1 MAGGG
6 RRSSRSVSPSF
17 GESGGSK
24 PRRRSL
30 LGPAHGNTNTRR
42 QSLQSRGKM
51 ASRSGPRSR
60 GMTKSKSES
69 FLPPCKCT
77 VISPKKGRKKKG
89 KNLFAPPSS
98 PLTVL
103 YCGILCCASQC
114 STPFTQ
120 RRSVYPHTRA
130 LKPSPDHTYLWL
142 FCSAWHLSSIPLLSL
157 SFYIFTQ
164 KKRGCAFGCLD
175 LYARS
180 YCAHLSQS

>member
-17 GESGGSK
+17 GESGEGK

-30 LGPAHGNTNTRR
+30 LGPAHGNTNTQR

-77 VISPKKGRKKKG
+77 VISRRKKK
-89 KNLFAPPSS
+89 KRKPPFRPSLFSS
-98 PLTVL
+98 HCTVL
-103 YCGILCCASQC
+103 WYTMLRIAMFNPIHPASFSVSTHACAQNQS
-114 STPFTQ
+114 
-120 RRSVYPHTRA
+120 RPHLPLA
-130 LKPSPDHTYLWL
+130 VL
-142 FCSAWHLSSIPLLSL
+142 FCMASIIYSSTFPFLLH
-157 SFYIFTQ
+157 IHA
-164 KKRGCAFGCLD
+164 KKTWMCIWVFGSVCT
-175 LYARS
+175 
-180 YCAHLSQS
+180 